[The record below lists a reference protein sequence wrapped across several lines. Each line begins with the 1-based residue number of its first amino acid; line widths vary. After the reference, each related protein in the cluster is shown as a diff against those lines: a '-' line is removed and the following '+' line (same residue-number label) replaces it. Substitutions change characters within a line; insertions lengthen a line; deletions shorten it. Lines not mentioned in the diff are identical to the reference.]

1 MTNNG
6 PVHLTL
12 TLDECDAID
21 AAKSRIRRL
30 ASLLSDL
37 IDQKRE
43 YGHKDSEPAMADLLD
58 VILQDV
64 ETIDSMFVA
73 ADTRRLSREAS
84 GGGQ

>member
-1 MTNNG
+1 MSINC
-6 PVHLTL
+6 PVHITL

-43 YGHKDSEPAMADLLD
+43 YGHKDSEPAMADLLA

-64 ETIDSMFVA
+64 ETIDCMFA
-73 ADTRRLSREAS
+73 GADTRRLSREAS